1 MMRDFPSCFG
11 ESGVQIANSSSSLAR
26 SSPQNSVTCI
36 YKSKVRGRPC
46 LITVTWTKT
55 LVGQGLTVSIL
66 VDDHGGDPPSSSRS
80 LCRVEIKPWL
90 LISKHRGCRKAPL
103 SSSVSSTLD
112 VHWDLSHAKFGAAPE
127 PVQDYYVAVKDDRD
141 VVLLLGDME
150 KEANKKLAGLG
161 WDCDNAVLVGK
172 RENVFGKKSY
182 CTRAQFLDKGQAHSV
197 VIECDQGGGALAEP
211 CLVIRIDDRDV
222 VRVRRLRWKFR
233 GNCTIDVD
241 GTGVEVLWDVHNWLF
256 GGDCVGSNYG
266 VFLFQ
271 TCPFPAESN
280 NDKFCGSSS
289 SNVSKPSCISSWWT
303 SSSSS
308 SSRGIEDDPH
318 HQHQLQ
324 LQQGLGFSLILY
336 AWKSE

>member
-11 ESGVQIANSSSSLAR
+11 ESGVQIADSSSSLAR
-26 SSPQNSVTCI
+26 YSPQNTVTCI
-36 YKSKVRGRPC
+36 YKSKIRGRPC

-55 LVGQGLTVSIL
+55 LMGQGLTVSIL
-66 VDDHGGDPPSSSRS
+66 VDDGGGDHPNSSRS

-103 SSSVSSTLD
+103 SSSDSSTVD
-112 VHWDLSHAKFGAAPE
+112 VHWDLSNAKFGAAPE

-150 KEANKKLAGLG
+150 REAYKKLAGLG
-161 WDCDNAVLVGK
+161 WARDNAVLVGK

-182 CTRAQFLDKGQAHSV
+182 CTRAQFRDKGQAHSV
-197 VIECDQGGGALAEP
+197 VIECDPGGGTPAEP

-222 VRVRRLRWKFR
+222 
-233 GNCTIDVD
+233 
-241 GTGVEVLWDVHNWLF
+241 
-256 GGDCVGSNYG
+256 
-266 VFLFQ
+266 
-271 TCPFPAESN
+271 TCPFWAES
-280 NDKFCGSSS
+280 DAEKFCGSSS
-289 SNVSKPSCISSWWT
+289 SSVSKPSCISSWWSA
-303 SSSSS
+303 SSPS

-318 HQHQLQ
+318 HRHQLQ